1 MRSIHSPN
9 PACAVDSAAGLLLHP
24 ATTGREVFTGLLTL
38 AQTTIEMIPEGCS
51 ALTGR
56 VRGAG
61 PGVSFREQIAV
72 LERDHPVELVF
83 PFEGSNHVG
92 GAAWRAAD
100 LLTPPLLPDHAPR
113 LSPSLLPRSAA
124 AGIAK
129 LHWRA
134 GADDLPMHSHP
145 TSDRVIVV
153 LEGRGF
159 FHASG
164 QPLDRFDGTDVR
176 TIAAR
181 SGDVF
186 VFRRGTV
193 HTFSTA
199 DHGMTLISCH
209 LPFLE
214 LDDPAQYALPS
225 VRWTAGEDNA
235 ATPPLMRVGGWQAL
249 A

>member
-1 MRSIHSPN
+1 MQLVGSNTPTFSLR
-9 PACAVDSAAGLLLHP
+9 P
-24 ATTGREVFTGLLTL
+24 ATTGFEVFTGLLAL
-38 AQTTIEMIPEGCS
+38 AAETIALLSESTP

-61 PGVSFREQIAV
+61 PGVSFREQISV
-72 LERDHPVELVF
+72 LERDHPIELVF
-83 PFEGSNHVG
+83 PFEGSEHVG
-92 GAAWRAAD
+92 GAAWRTND
-100 LLTPPLLPDHAPR
+100 LQTPPPLPGHTRR
-113 LSPSLLPRSAA
+113 LSSFLPPPPTA

-134 GADDLPMHSHP
+134 GADDLPMHTHP

-159 FHASG
+159 FHASS
-164 QPLDRFDGTDVR
+164 QRIDRFDGSDVK

-186 VFRRGTV
+186 AFRRGTV
-193 HTFSTA
+193 HTFSTTG
-199 DHGMTLISCH
+199 HGMTLISCH

-225 VRWTAGEDNA
+225 FRWTAGQQLMKS
-235 ATPPLMRVGGWQAL
+235 PPLMRVGGWQPL
-249 A
+249 V